1 VNAPGVIGDE
11 EDDLEDLE
19 EQDEEGL
26 GVRLKKHMEM
36 LY

>member
-11 EDDLEDLE
+11 EDDLE
-19 EQDEEGL
+19 EQGEEGL